1 MPRRIPSPWGVKKE
15 PSERRKISMA
25 LTRSQENLE
34 ATLASC
40 QRVLSALDNAHA
52 AVDAATTKA
61 DLSQMMTTMGE
72 VKEKF
77 FMKTNPSIPPTVTC
91 KKAAAQLEELAG
103 KGDWT
108 GFGAA
113 FTKFQHDV
121 KALVE
126 KAKMEGT
133 TIT

>member
-1 MPRRIPSPWGVKKE
+1 
-15 PSERRKISMA
+15 MA

-34 ATLASC
+34 VTLTAC
-40 QRVLSALDNAHA
+40 QRVLAALDGAGGD
-52 AVDAATTKA
+52 VDPTATKVA
-61 DLSQMMTTMGE
+61 LSQMMETIAE
-72 VKEKF
+72 IKEKF

-91 KKAAAQLEELAG
+91 KKGATLLEEVVG

-113 FTKFQHDV
+113 FAKFQSDV

>member
-1 MPRRIPSPWGVKKE
+1 VFLTEDYG
-15 PSERRKISMA
+15 MA

-34 ATLASC
+34 ATLAAC
-40 QRVLSALDNAHA
+40 QRVLAALDGAGGG
-52 AVDAATTKA
+52 VDAGATKA
-61 DLSQMMTTMGE
+61 SLGQMMETMTE
-72 VKEKF
+72 IKEKF

-91 KKAAAQLEELAG
+91 KRGAIQLEELVG
-103 KGDWT
+103 KADWT

-113 FTKFQHDV
+113 LTKFQSEV
-121 KALVE
+121 KNLVE

>member
-1 MPRRIPSPWGVKKE
+1 
-15 PSERRKISMA
+15 MA

-34 ATLASC
+34 ATLAAC
-40 QRVLSALDNAHA
+40 QRVLSALDGADGE
-52 AVDAATTKA
+52 VDPAATKA
-61 DLSQMMTTMGE
+61 SLAHMMETMAE
-72 VKEKF
+72 IKEKF

-91 KKAAAQLEELAG
+91 KKGATQLEEIVA
-103 KGDWT
+103 KGDWK
-108 GFGAA
+108 GFSAA
-113 FTKFQHDV
+113 LTKFQGDV

>member
-1 MPRRIPSPWGVKKE
+1 
-15 PSERRKISMA
+15 MA

-34 ATLASC
+34 ATLAAC
-40 QRVLSALDNAHA
+40 QRVLAALDGANG
-52 AVDAATTKA
+52 AVDSTATQDSLA
-61 DLSQMMTTMGE
+61 QMMETMAE
-72 VKEKF
+72 IKEKF

-91 KKAAAQLEELAG
+91 KKGATQLEECVG

-108 GFGAA
+108 GFSAA
-113 FTKFQHDV
+113 LTKFQSDV
-121 KALVE
+121 KNLVE

>member
-1 MPRRIPSPWGVKKE
+1 
-15 PSERRKISMA
+15 MA

-34 ATLASC
+34 ATLAAC
-40 QRVLSALDNAHA
+40 QRVLLALDGANGG
-52 AVDAATTKA
+52 VDPAATKA
-61 DLSQMMTTMGE
+61 SLSQMMETMAE
-72 VKEKF
+72 IQEKF

-91 KKAAAQLEELAG
+91 KKGATQLEELVG

-108 GFGAA
+108 AFGAA
-113 FTKFQHDV
+113 FTKFQGDV

>member
-1 MPRRIPSPWGVKKE
+1 
-15 PSERRKISMA
+15 MA

-34 ATLASC
+34 ATLMAC
-40 QRVLSALDNAHA
+40 QRVLAALDGAGGGVDP
-52 AVDAATTKA
+52 AVTKA
-61 DLSQMMTTMGE
+61 ALSQMMETMAE
-72 VKEKF
+72 IKEKF

-91 KKAAAQLEELAG
+91 KKGATQLEELVD
-103 KGDWT
+103 KGDWA
-108 GFGAA
+108 GFGPALA
-113 FTKFQHDV
+113 KFQTDV

>member
-1 MPRRIPSPWGVKKE
+1 
-15 PSERRKISMA
+15 MA

-34 ATLASC
+34 ATLAVC
-40 QRVLSALDNAHA
+40 QRLLLGLDGASGSI
-52 AVDAATTKA
+52 DAAATKA
-61 DLSQMMTTMGE
+61 ALSQMMETMAE
-72 VKEKF
+72 IKEKF

-91 KKAAAQLEELAG
+91 KKGASQLEELAG
-103 KGDWT
+103 KGDWA
-108 GFGAA
+108 GFGTA
-113 FTKFQHDV
+113 FAKFQTDV

>member
-1 MPRRIPSPWGVKKE
+1 
-15 PSERRKISMA
+15 MA

-34 ATLASC
+34 ATLAAC
-40 QRVLSALDNAHA
+40 QRVLAALDG
-52 AVDAATTKA
+52 VDAAATKTT
-61 DLSQMMTTMGE
+61 LVQMMETMTE
-72 VKEKF
+72 IKEKF
-77 FMKTNPSIPPTVTC
+77 FMKTNPSIPPTVAC
-91 KKAAAQLEELAG
+91 KRGATQLEELVG

-113 FTKFQHDV
+113 LTKFQSDV
-121 KALVE
+121 KNLVE

>member
-1 MPRRIPSPWGVKKE
+1 
-15 PSERRKISMA
+15 MA

-40 QRVLSALDNAHA
+40 QRVLAALDGVGAGLDPA
-52 AVDAATTKA
+52 ATKA
-61 DLSQMMTTMGE
+61 DLSHMMETMAE

-91 KKAAAQLEELAG
+91 KKGAAQLEELAG
-103 KGDWT
+103 KGDWA
-108 GFGAA
+108 GFGTA
-113 FTKFQHDV
+113 FTKFQNDV

>member
-1 MPRRIPSPWGVKKE
+1 MP
-15 PSERRKISMA
+15 

-34 ATLASC
+34 ATLAAC
-40 QRVLSALDNAHA
+40 QRLLISIDGASSGIDVTA
-52 AVDAATTKA
+52 TKA
-61 DLSQMMTTMGE
+61 TLTQMMETMAE
-72 VKEKF
+72 IKEKF

-91 KKAAAQLEELAG
+91 KRGVSQLEELAG
-103 KGDWT
+103 KGDWS
-108 GFGAA
+108 GFGRA
-113 FTKFQHDV
+113 FSQFDADV

>member
-1 MPRRIPSPWGVKKE
+1 MPRCLFFSGRNIT
-15 PSERRKISMA
+15 MA

-34 ATLASC
+34 ATLTAC
-40 QRVLSALDNAHA
+40 QRVLSALDGAGG
-52 AVDAATTKA
+52 AVDPAAAKA
-61 DLSQMMTTMGE
+61 ALSQLMETMAE
-72 VKEKF
+72 IKEKF

-91 KKAAAQLEELAG
+91 KKGAAQLEELAG
-103 KGDWT
+103 KGDWA

-113 FTKFQHDV
+113 FDKFESDV

>member
-1 MPRRIPSPWGVKKE
+1 V
-15 PSERRKISMA
+15 
-25 LTRSQENLE
+25 
-34 ATLASC
+34 LA
-40 QRVLSALDNAHA
+40 ALDGASGGDDPTALKASLA
-52 AVDAATTKA
+52 A
-61 DLSQMMTTMGE
+61 MMGTMAE
-72 VKEKF
+72 IKEKF

-91 KKAAAQLEELAG
+91 KRAAAQLEELAG

-113 FTKFQHDV
+113 LTKFQSEV
-121 KALVE
+121 KNLVE

>member
-1 MPRRIPSPWGVKKE
+1 MPKGGTFA
-15 PSERRKISMA
+15 MA

-34 ATLASC
+34 VTLTSC
-40 QRVLSALDNAHA
+40 QHVLSALDGAGGG
-52 AVDAATTKA
+52 VDAATTKA
-61 DLSQMMTTMGE
+61 DLTQMMETMAE

-91 KKAAAQLEELAG
+91 KKSAAQLEELAG
-103 KGDWT
+103 KGDWA
-108 GFGAA
+108 GFGSA
-113 FTKFQHDV
+113 FTKFQSDV

>member
-1 MPRRIPSPWGVKKE
+1 
-15 PSERRKISMA
+15 MA

-40 QRVLSALDNAHA
+40 QRVLSSLDGAGAALDHG
-52 AVDAATTKA
+52 TTKA
-61 DLSQMMTTMGE
+61 DLSQMMDTMAE

-91 KKAAAQLEELAG
+91 KKSAAQLEELAG
-103 KGDWT
+103 KGDWA
-108 GFGAA
+108 GFGTA
-113 FTKFQHDV
+113 FAKFQTDV
-121 KALVE
+121 KTLVE

>member
-1 MPRRIPSPWGVKKE
+1 MA
-15 PSERRKISMA
+15 MA

-34 ATLASC
+34 ATLAAC
-40 QRVLSALDNAHA
+40 QRVLSALDGSNG
-52 AVDAATTKA
+52 AVDAAASKTV
-61 DLSQMMTTMGE
+61 LSRLMETMAE
-72 VKEKF
+72 IKEKF

-91 KKAAAQLEELAG
+91 KKSATQLEELAG
-103 KGDWT
+103 KGDWR

-113 FTKFQHDV
+113 FSKFESDV

-133 TIT
+133 TLT

>member
-1 MPRRIPSPWGVKKE
+1 
-15 PSERRKISMA
+15 MA

-40 QRVLSALDNAHA
+40 QRVLSALDGATA
-52 AVDAATTKA
+52 SVDPEATKVG
-61 DLSQMMTTMGE
+61 LSQMMATMAE

-77 FMKTNPSIPPTVTC
+77 FMKTNPSIPPTVVC
-91 KKAAAQLEELAG
+91 KKGAAQLEELAG

-108 GFGAA
+108 GFGSA
-113 FTKFQHDV
+113 FAKFQNDV

>member
-1 MPRRIPSPWGVKKE
+1 
-15 PSERRKISMA
+15 MA

-34 ATLASC
+34 ATLSAC
-40 QRVLSALDNAHA
+40 QRVLSALDKANSE
-52 AVDAATTKA
+52 VDAGATKTT
-61 DLSQMMTTMGE
+61 LSQMMETMTE
-72 VKEKF
+72 IKEKF

-91 KKAAAQLEELAG
+91 KKGAAQIEELSD

-108 GFGAA
+108 GFGVA
-113 FTKFQHDV
+113 FAKFQDDV

>member
-1 MPRRIPSPWGVKKE
+1 
-15 PSERRKISMA
+15 MA

-34 ATLASC
+34 ATLTSC
-40 QRVLSALDNAHA
+40 QHVLSALDGAGDG
-52 AVDAATTKA
+52 VDSATTRA
-61 DLSQMMTTMGE
+61 DLSQMMQTMAE

-91 KKAAAQLEELAG
+91 KRGASQLEELAG
-103 KGDWT
+103 KGDWA
-108 GFGAA
+108 GFGKA
-113 FTKFQHDV
+113 FAQFEADV

-133 TIT
+133 

>member
-1 MPRRIPSPWGVKKE
+1 
-15 PSERRKISMA
+15 MA

-34 ATLASC
+34 ATLAAC
-40 QRVLSALDNAHA
+40 QRVLSALDKANNE
-52 AVDAATTKA
+52 VDAVATKTT
-61 DLSQMMTTMGE
+61 LSQMMATMTE
-72 VKEKF
+72 IKEKF

-91 KKAAAQLEELAG
+91 KKGVAQLEELSG

-113 FTKFQHDV
+113 FVKFQDDV
-121 KALVE
+121 KTLVE

>member
-1 MPRRIPSPWGVKKE
+1 
-15 PSERRKISMA
+15 MA
-25 LTRSQENLE
+25 VTRSQENLD
-34 ATLASC
+34 ATLAAC
-40 QRVLSALDNAHA
+40 ERVLARLDGAGGS
-52 AVDAATTKA
+52 VDAAASKA
-61 DLSQMMTTMGE
+61 SLAQMMETMAE
-72 VKEKF
+72 IKEKF

-91 KKAAAQLEELAG
+91 KKSATQLEELVG

-113 FTKFQHDV
+113 LTKFQSDV
-121 KALVE
+121 KTLVE

>member
-1 MPRRIPSPWGVKKE
+1 
-15 PSERRKISMA
+15 MA

-34 ATLASC
+34 ATLAAC
-40 QRVLSALDNAHA
+40 QRVLAALDGA
-52 AVDAATTKA
+52 AGEVDRAATKA
-61 DLSQMMTTMGE
+61 SMVQMMETMAE
-72 VKEKF
+72 IKEKF
-77 FMKTNPSIPPTVTC
+77 FMKTNPSIPPTVAC
-91 KKAAAQLEELAG
+91 KRGATQLEELVG

-113 FTKFQHDV
+113 LAKFEGEV
-121 KALVE
+121 KNLVE

>member
-1 MPRRIPSPWGVKKE
+1 
-15 PSERRKISMA
+15 MA

-34 ATLASC
+34 ATLTSC
-40 QRVLSALDNAHA
+40 KRVLSALDGA
-52 AVDAATTKA
+52 ANGDDPAATKA
-61 DLSQMMTTMGE
+61 ELTQMMQTMAE

-91 KKAAAQLEELAG
+91 KKGAAQLEELAG
-103 KGDWT
+103 KGDWA
-108 GFGAA
+108 GFGTA
-113 FTKFQHDV
+113 FTKFQNDV

>member
-1 MPRRIPSPWGVKKE
+1 
-15 PSERRKISMA
+15 MA

-34 ATLASC
+34 ATLAAC
-40 QRVLSALDNAHA
+40 QRVLAALDGASGG
-52 AVDAATTKA
+52 VDSTAMQASLA
-61 DLSQMMTTMGE
+61 QMMETMAE
-72 VKEKF
+72 IKEKF
-77 FMKTNPSIPPTVTC
+77 FMKTNPSIPPTVIC
-91 KKAAAQLEELAG
+91 KKGATQLEELVG

-113 FTKFQHDV
+113 LIKFQSEV
-121 KALVE
+121 RNLVE

>member
-1 MPRRIPSPWGVKKE
+1 
-15 PSERRKISMA
+15 MA

-34 ATLASC
+34 VTLAAC
-40 QRVLSALDNAHA
+40 QRVLAALDGAGEGIDPTA
-52 AVDAATTKA
+52 TKA
-61 DLSQMMTTMGE
+61 SLAQMMETMAE
-72 VKEKF
+72 IKEKF

-91 KKAAAQLEELAG
+91 KKGATQLEELVG

-113 FTKFQHDV
+113 LTKFQSDV
-121 KALVE
+121 KTLVE

>member
-1 MPRRIPSPWGVKKE
+1 LV
-15 PSERRKISMA
+15 
-25 LTRSQENLE
+25 
-34 ATLASC
+34 
-40 QRVLSALDNAHA
+40 
-52 AVDAATTKA
+52 
-61 DLSQMMTTMGE
+61 
-72 VKEKF
+72 
-77 FMKTNPSIPPTVTC
+77 
-91 KKAAAQLEELAG
+91 G

-113 FTKFQHDV
+113 LTKFQGDV

>member
-1 MPRRIPSPWGVKKE
+1 
-15 PSERRKISMA
+15 MA

-34 ATLASC
+34 ATLAAC
-40 QRVLSALDNAHA
+40 QRVLAAFDGAGGGGVDPSA
-52 AVDAATTKA
+52 TKA
-61 DLSQMMTTMGE
+61 ALSQMMATMAE
-72 VKEKF
+72 IKEKF

-91 KKAAAQLEELAG
+91 KKSATQLEELVG
-103 KGDWT
+103 KGDWA

-113 FTKFQHDV
+113 FTKFQGDV